1 MAEDVDLLIS
11 LAELA
16 GVFVGFASL
25 VILIGSGADT
35 SPGSAR
41 SQIKIVVAIGV
52 MVFIDACMPSTLWRA
67 RASNMANLKSAFPDY
82 YLVRPAHFRACR
94 RRLCKGGV

>member
-16 GVFVGFASL
+16 GVFVGS
-25 VILIGSGADT
+25 
-35 SPGSAR
+35 
-41 SQIKIVVAIGV
+41 
-52 MVFIDACMPSTLWRA
+52 STLWRA
-67 RASNMANLKSAFPDY
+67 RASNMANLKFAFPDY
-82 YLVRPAHFRACR
+82 YLVRPAHFRARR